1 MSQFDGAVDSSPDH
15 AVQAAVE
22 GSIPEYEY
30 IKDILIALD
39 AKEEGNNLFRNKQY
53 DEALEFYS
61 KAITYCPE
69 DDENKEN
76 LATFYGNRSAAYFTL
91 DEHELVV
98 EDCTAALQL
107 KPDYVKVLARRM
119 LSYEKLEKYE
129 EALTGS
135 HHGRTIS
142 VLPYI
147 MASTMFVYAN
157 MSAVDAKSVQD
168 NDPSYPKINEKM

>member
-119 LSYEKLEKYE
+119 LSYETREIR
-129 EALTGS
+129 GS
-135 HHGRTIS
+135 AYRFAPWSDDICATLHHGLNNVCVCLHVCCRCQIGTG
-142 VLPYI
+142 
-147 MASTMFVYAN
+147 
-157 MSAVDAKSVQD
+157 Q
-168 NDPSYPKINEKM
+168 

>member
-1 MSQFDGAVDSSPDH
+1 MSQFDGAVNSSPDH
-15 AVQAAVE
+15 AVQAGE

-69 DDENKEN
+69 DEENKEN

-98 EDCTAALQL
+98 EDCIAALQL

-119 LSYEKLEKYE
+119 ISYEKLEKYE
-129 EALTGS
+129 EALSGTNQGQI
-135 HHGRTIS
+135 IS
-142 VLPYI
+142 LLPH
-147 MASTMFVYAN
+147 STMFVCVC
-157 MSAVDAKSVQD
+157 MSSVDAKSVQD
-168 NDPSYPKINEKM
+168 NEPSYPKINEKM

>member
-1 MSQFDGAVDSSPDH
+1 MSQFDGEFDSSPDH
-15 AVQAAVE
+15 AVQAVE

-69 DDENKEN
+69 DEENKDN
-76 LATFYGNRSAAYFTL
+76 LATFYGNRSATYFTL

-129 EALTGS
+129 EALTGTL
-135 HHGRTIS
+135 HNIFATLNGLIQQC
-142 VLPYI
+142 LY
-147 MASTMFVYAN
+147 MFACLL
-157 MSAVDAKSVQD
+157 
-168 NDPSYPKINEKM
+168 